1 MSGLQLLQAPS
12 GPWRTR
18 HLRLRS
24 HVLRERL
31 RHHLW
36 DVEHVPGVE
45 LCADLL
51 TKSITQQSSWE
62 SFRRAV
68 GLRTTVGGAG
78 EPAASSVKKIAYAVM
93 ASLGLLAVVPG
104 VACTARAASLVG
116 LAALA
121 ASTACGVFE
130 TAKGQSTK
138 RSNASQS
145 KEERRWSREDEPDPT
160 RQVREKESDIR
171 QAGSIVDRRLDT
183 CQLGTRAPSPCAPW
197 NSYGMRLSAMK
208 VPIAHRGLE
217 TDTAWEL
224 DRFSTPPTGA
234 DHWECLGSGNGA
246 GEWWV
251 RVLKKKRVRAFHPLH
266 RGTPFMIAR
275 MSTTRVSVV
284 FSRESARQQRS
295 RHVVTD
301 DWTVSRDCD
310 VENVYEWIGYSFFYV
325 RFVSGDGQGLR
336 EEVEQRPV
344 TPGLSIQRDRAGYG
358 GADPLQSTAVERGAA
373 AVARQDGFGIPPGLP
388 SPVEVSARDIVEYEG
403 GSGYAARLDGCIQ
416 RGEMQNNERA
426 GNTPLALENL
436 LPPEADSLPLWMG
449 IEKAAERSERPNV
462 SDSDSRSSG
471 SFELVPQ
478 Q

>member
-1 MSGLQLLQAPS
+1 MAYKTLE
-12 GPWRTR
+12 
-18 HLRLRS
+18 
-24 HVLRERL
+24 VEK
-31 RHHLW
+31 
-36 DVEHVPGVE
+36 DVEHVPRVE

-68 GLRTTVGGAG
+68 GLRMTVSGAE
-78 EPAASSVKKIAYAVM
+78 EPVVPSVKKIAYAVM
-93 ASLGLLAVVPG
+93 ASLGLLAALPG
-104 VACTARAASLVG
+104 VDCTARVASLVG
-116 LAALA
+116 VAALA
-121 ASTACGVFE
+121 ASTACGFFE
-130 TAKGQSTK
+130 TAKGRSKK

-160 RQVREKESDIR
+160 RQVREQESDIG
-171 QAGSIVDRRLDT
+171 QVGSIVDRRLDT
-183 CQLGTRAPSPCAPW
+183 CQIGTCASASRLPW
-197 NSYGMRLSAMK
+197 NSSGVRLSAMRA
-208 VPIAHRGLE
+208 PTTHRGLE
-217 TDTAWEL
+217 TDTPREL

-234 DHWECLGSGNGA
+234 DRWECLGSGNGA

-275 MSTTRVSVV
+275 MSTIRVSVI
-284 FSRESARQQRS
+284 FSRESTRQQWS

-301 DWTVSRDCD
+301 DWTASRNCD
-310 VENVYEWIGYSFFYV
+310 VENVYEWVGYSFFYV

-344 TPGLSIQRDRAGYG
+344 TPGISIQRDRAGYG

-373 AVARQDGFGIPPGLP
+373 AMARKDGFGLPPGLP
-388 SPVEVSARDIVEYEG
+388 GPVEVSARDIVEYEG

-416 RGEMQNNERA
+416 RGEMQNNERTGDA
-426 GNTPLALENL
+426 PLALENH
-436 LPPEADSLPLWMG
+436 LPPEADSLPMWMS
-449 IEKAAERSERPNV
+449 IEKSAERSERLNV

-471 SFELVPQ
+471 SFELVPEQ